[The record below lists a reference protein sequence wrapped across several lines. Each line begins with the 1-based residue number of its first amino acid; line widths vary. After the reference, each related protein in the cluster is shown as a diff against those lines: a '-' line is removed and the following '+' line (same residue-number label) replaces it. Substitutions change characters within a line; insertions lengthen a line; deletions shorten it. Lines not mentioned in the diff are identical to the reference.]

1 MILADF
7 SWQKLFIMI
16 CLESKTELISPR
28 KSLEH
33 KSKFF
38 IILQGLVVVHWINQI
53 NRVAT

>member
-16 CLESKTELISPR
+16 CLESKTVLISPI